1 MPTYGHRM
9 TCIRMAFAFTVWLAS
24 PALADEVSEIVYDD
38 APGWQVARGSD
49 RDGALLNCE
58 LGIGGAE
65 GVVYLKQATASK
77 AMTLFPIGATSAV
90 TQVILADRFT
100 ATVIVDGR
108 EVLTTPPD
116 STFATLAKATDRD
129 ALLLAIADGSQMTV
143 RFVAGAATADMT
155 FSLIGSAT
163 AVAAYRDCLSG
174 QDGSSS
180 GNAAVTTTESRDF
193 PAPLGWSVWG
203 TKFSDSAETRYSTC
217 SAAVRPEGAPFHVAV
232 MGLAGGSRILSA
244 WSNNVPGPWLEPVLT
259 LASSVSLPLVPK
271 GDGTGGELVFLEGQ
285 DAAFEAVLVDLAKD
299 GTLTLSDAASGQRL
313 EMRVGGATM
322 GVASLRDCLNFIA
335 G

>member
-1 MPTYGHRM
+1 MEK
-9 TCIRMAFAFTVWLAS
+9 S
-24 PALADEVSEIVYDD
+24 ADAHLWPPHD
-38 APGWQVARGSD
+38 APCWQAKRGAD

-65 GVVYLKQATASK
+65 GVVYLRQAIASK
-77 AMTLFPIGATSAV
+77 AMTLFPVGATSV
-90 TQVILADRFT
+90 VRQVILADRFT

-108 EVLTTPPD
+108 EVLTTSPD
-116 STFATLAKATDRD
+116 STFATLAKANDRN

-143 RFVAGAATADMT
+143 RFVAGAATAVMT
-155 FSLIGSAT
+155 FSQIGSAT
-163 AVAAYRDCLSG
+163 AVASYRDCLSG

-180 GNAAVTTTESRDF
+180 GNAAVTTTESQDF

-203 TKFSDSAETRYSTC
+203 AKFSDPAEARVSTC

-232 MGLAGGSRILSA
+232 MVLAGGSRTLSA
-244 WSNNVPGPWLEPVLT
+244 WSNQVPGPWVEPVLT
-259 LASSVSLPLVPK
+259 LASSVSLPMVPK
-271 GDGTGGELVFLEGQ
+271 GDGTGGELVFREGQ
-285 DAAFEAVLVDLAKD
+285 DAVFEAVLVDVAKD
-299 GTLTLSDAASGQRL
+299 GVLTLSDAASGQRL

-322 GVASLRDCLNFIA
+322 GVASLRDCLDFIA